1 MKRIVL
7 AFGVAALCS
16 TGLLAADDNIRV
28 MITGCVRD
36 GDGGSFILTDVR
48 EMAGGKMSPT
58 TSIYWLS
65 TTKGLKEQV
74 GHQVEV
80 RGTYSPSRDEGKTGK
95 IKIESDPASGQ
106 ETIKIE
112 NGAKK
117 AESTVDTQDAAV
129 STSGVK
135 TEIERPY
142 RRLEVKKL
150 TMLRRVCDDAR

>member
-7 AFGVAALCS
+7 AFGAAALCS

-28 MITGCVRD
+28 TITGCVRGGD
-36 GDGGSFILTDVR
+36 GDSFILTDVR

-106 ETIKIE
+106 ETITVE

-117 AESTVDTQDAAV
+117 AETITPTEVAGT
-129 STSGVK
+129 TGVK
-135 TEIERPY
+135 TEITRPY

>member
-7 AFGVAALCS
+7 AFGAAALCS

-28 MITGCVRD
+28 TITGCVRGGD
-36 GDGGSFILTDVR
+36 GDSFILTDVR

-95 IKIESDPASGQ
+95 IKIESDPASSQ

-117 AESTVDTQDAAV
+117 AETTVDTQDGAV

-135 TEIERPY
+135 TEIKRPY

>member
-7 AFGVAALCS
+7 AFGAAALCS

-28 MITGCVRD
+28 TITGCVRGGD
-36 GDGGSFILTDVR
+36 GDSFILTDVR

-95 IKIESDPASGQ
+95 IKIESDPASSQ

-117 AESTVDTQDAAV
+117 AETTVDTQDGAV

-135 TEIERPY
+135 TEIKRPY

-150 TMLRRVCDDAR
+150 TMLRTVCDDAR